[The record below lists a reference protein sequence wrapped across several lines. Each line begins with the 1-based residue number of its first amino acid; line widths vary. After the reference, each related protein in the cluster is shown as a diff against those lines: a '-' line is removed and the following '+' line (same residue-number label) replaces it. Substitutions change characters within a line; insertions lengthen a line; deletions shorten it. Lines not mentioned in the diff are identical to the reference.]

1 MVPLTAPVAASTVG
15 SPAAARSRAVSSA
28 LLRPAR
34 PSGGTQAAGTRHSD
48 SESPQRTAVIGMA
61 AVALRCQWRRG
72 KGTLGGVSGG
82 FGPEHRRLLRVA
94 TRASLAKIPVA
105 SQACEWSM
113 LPGAPG
119 QGRLGTVKSKP
130 VGTLPRRE
138 PRQLPPCLTGIVVPA
153 LRVRPAVFARAGVF
167 RASELAAAAGA
178 VRLEQ
183 LVPCADDHGRL
194 LRARPQ
200 LCRELVGVVLQH
212 EIAVALLERR
222 RRARR
227 LGRTEELVPRR
238 PVLNLAAA
246 GSKEMQWRHA
256 QMHAARGR
264 CGAYRLIGGSAAC
277 SASARSP
284 SSRSSGSDSAHVR
297 ATSGGASSG
306 VPHASC
312 VRWSSHAAS
321 A

>member
-15 SPAAARSRAVSSA
+15 SLAAARSRAVSSA

-48 SESPQRTAVIGMA
+48 SESPHRTAVIAGMA
-61 AVALRCQWRRG
+61 AVILRCQWRCG
-72 KGTLGGVSGG
+72 EGTVGGVSGR
-82 FGPEHRRLLRVA
+82 FGPRTQEHRRLLLVA

-119 QGRLGTVKSKP
+119 QGRLGTLKSKP
-130 VGTLPRRE
+130 VCTLPRRE
-138 PRQLPPCLTGIVVPA
+138 PRQLPLSLTGIVVRA
-153 LRVRPAVFARAGVF
+153 LRVWPAVFARAGVF

-200 LCRELVGVVLQH
+200 LCRQLVGMVL
-212 EIAVALLERR
+212 
-222 RRARR
+222 
-227 LGRTEELVPRR
+227 
-238 PVLNLAAA
+238 
-246 GSKEMQWRHA
+246 
-256 QMHAARGR
+256 
-264 CGAYRLIGGSAAC
+264 
-277 SASARSP
+277 
-284 SSRSSGSDSAHVR
+284 
-297 ATSGGASSG
+297 
-306 VPHASC
+306 
-312 VRWSSHAAS
+312 
-321 A
+321 